1 MVRWFLI
8 VLACLFVAGILGF
21 AGVATVF
28 AFAGIA
34 VIVAVVAKVL
44 FWVFLA
50 VAAAFLIGYAVRW
63 SREAR

>member
-1 MVRWFLI
+1 MLRWFLI

-34 VIVAVVAKVL
+34 VVVAIAAKIL
-44 FWVFLA
+44 FWIFL
-50 VAAAFLIGYAVRW
+50 VIAAAFLVGYAVRW
-63 SREAR
+63 SRERS